1 MSSNKSDQTTAQSD
15 EQVTGIAAYFIRNK
29 VISWM
34 ITLIFLVGGVAAFF
48 DLGRLEDPAFTIKDA
63 MVVTNYPGATPE
75 EVEEEVTY
83 PLEKAIQQL
92 TYVDEVTSIST
103 RGLSQITVT
112 IKRNYTS
119 EDLPQIWDELRR
131 KVTDIQG
138 SLPPGVNTPAVID
151 DFGDVYGVL
160 LAVTG
165 EGYSYK
171 ELLDYVDYLRRE
183 LELVDGVS
191 KVSVSGEQ
199 QEQVFIEMSMK
210 RMNALGIAPET
221 VFNLLNTQN
230 TVSSSGAVRVGD
242 EYIRIQ
248 PTGQFDSVEQLGDL
262 IITDESTSGLV
273 YLKDVAEIKRGYID
287 VPTNVLNFNGNMAL
301 NMGISFNAGVNVVTI
316 GEALDQKLAEL
327 EYQQPIGINI
337 DEIYAQP
344 GEVDKS
350 VSSFVVSLA
359 QAVGIVIVVLLF
371 FMGVRSG
378 VLIGLILLLT
388 VLGTFVF
395 MSYLGIELQRISL
408 GALVIALGM
417 LVDNAI
423 VIVEGILVG
432 MKKGRTR
439 LQAATDIVTQTKWPL
454 LGATVIAVTAFAPIG
469 LSEDS
474 TGEYCRTLFTVLLI
488 SLMLSWFTAMS
499 LTPFF
504 ADLFFKGQKVEANE
518 EGSQYNGIVFV
529 IYRKFLEFCM
539 NRAWLT
545 ISALIVMFCTSLYG
559 FSFIKQS
566 FFPASTTPIFMSD
579 IWLPEGTDI
588 RATNA
593 KLQELEE
600 WLLEQEG
607 VEDVTTS
614 AGQGLQRFMLTYTP
628 EKSYAAY
635 GEVTTRVESY
645 EVLDG
650 IMAKYIDHLDTNYP
664 EINHRMKQIELGPG
678 GGAKIEARV
687 IGSDPTVLR
696 ELGAQIVDILNDDPG
711 ANNIRHDWRERTKVL
726 EPIFNE
732 SQARRYGITKADIDD
747 FLQMSFSGKTAGLYR
762 DGTTL
767 MPIVGRLTE
776 EERVDFRNI
785 DSLKIWS
792 PVLNDYVPLQQM
804 LMGYETRWEDPI
816 IMRKDRKRM
825 LTVFADHDILGDE
838 TAATLQQRVQ
848 EKIEAVEMPQ
858 GYSLEWGGELES
870 SSDAKGALASSMPMG
885 YLFMFLITVF
895 LFSSVK
901 EPLIVWC
908 TVPLAI
914 VGVTCGLL
922 LFDTPFGFMALLGLL
937 SLSGM
942 LLKNGIVLIDQI
954 EVEMRSGKDPYLAV
968 VEAAMSRVR
977 PVCMAAITTILGMIP
992 LLPDIFFRPMAVT
1005 IMFGLGFATVLTLI
1019 VVPVLYKVFHNIK
1032 YNGETTKTAELASD
1046 VL

>member
-112 IKRNYTS
+112 IKRKYTS

-579 IWLPEGTDI
+579 IWLPQGTDI

-645 EVLDG
+645 EVLNG